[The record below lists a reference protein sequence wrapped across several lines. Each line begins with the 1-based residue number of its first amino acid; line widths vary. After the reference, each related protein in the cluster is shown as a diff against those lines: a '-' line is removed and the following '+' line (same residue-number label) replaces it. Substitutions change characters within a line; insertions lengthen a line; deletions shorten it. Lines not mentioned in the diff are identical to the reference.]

1 MSNFMDERR
10 MSSFLLVVMTIC
22 FIVSLVINILVS
34 QNYEYLLENN
44 TKITAEC
51 ETWKGIA
58 INSQHKVITPSE
70 RPSFNEWLLLAKLID
85 AEAGNQSYSTK
96 LMVGS
101 VVMNRVADKD
111 FPNNIYDVV
120 FQTGQFEVVN
130 KEIAGKLMIDRDPS
144 EESMKAAEEVLSL
157 GSVLPCR
164 VLLFYT
170 KGCSDGWIETMP
182 IYEESGDMVF
192 SFLK

>member
-1 MSNFMDERR
+1 MNGFLMWIMS
-10 MSSFLLVVMTIC
+10 IC
-22 FIVSLVINILVS
+22 LIGSLVINVWVS
-34 QNYEYLLENN
+34 QNYEYLLEDNA
-44 TKITAEC
+44 KITAEC
-51 ETWKGIA
+51 ETWKEIA
-58 INSQHKVITPSE
+58 MKSQHKVITSKS
-70 RPSFNEWLLLAKLID
+70 PSFNEWLLLARLID
-85 AEAGNQSYSTK
+85 AEAGNQSYVTK

-101 VVMNRVADKD
+101 VIMNRVADED
-111 FPNNIYDVV
+111 FPDNIYDVV
-120 FQTGQFEVVN
+120 FQEGQFDKVVV
-130 KEIAGKLMIDRDPS
+130 EKLMIDRDPS
-144 EESMKAAEEVLSL
+144 EESMKAAEEILSL